1 MQAGPLREITEDI
14 FFKISMT
21 LGYGFMDKRNNVNI
35 QKANL
40 DKLETIEAYWT
51 NLLLPTD

>member
-40 DKLETIEAYWT
+40 DKLKTIEAYWT